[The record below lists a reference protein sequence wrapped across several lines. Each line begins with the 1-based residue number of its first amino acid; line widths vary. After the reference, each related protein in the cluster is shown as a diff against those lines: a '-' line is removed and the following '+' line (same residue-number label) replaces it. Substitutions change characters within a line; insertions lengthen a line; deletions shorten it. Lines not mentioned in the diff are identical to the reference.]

1 MHTANNPQSDNVVHT
16 AYDPTSWNIVAEAVS
31 EHPDIVATIV
41 YAEIAQK
48 GSIRPSNVP
57 TLHHIA
63 GKRSDNPKISDQ
75 LKEYHYPF
83 VDSYTFATPFQS
95 SFHYTTEALSHTRNL
110 THLKPRMDGPYFDL
124 EAIWDEHCYYEFT
137 DRSVEH
143 TMSTMVAEPYV
154 NHVPTVRRVRDPD
167 YESNLTY
174 ACSSQVVSVRVR

>member
-1 MHTANNPQSDNVVHT
+1 
-16 AYDPTSWNIVAEAVS
+16 
-31 EHPDIVATIV
+31 
-41 YAEIAQK
+41 
-48 GSIRPSNVP
+48 
-57 TLHHIA
+57 
-63 GKRSDNPKISDQ
+63 
-75 LKEYHYPF
+75 
-83 VDSYTFATPFQS
+83 
-95 SFHYTTEALSHTRNL
+95 
-110 THLKPRMDGPYFDL
+110 MDGPYFDL